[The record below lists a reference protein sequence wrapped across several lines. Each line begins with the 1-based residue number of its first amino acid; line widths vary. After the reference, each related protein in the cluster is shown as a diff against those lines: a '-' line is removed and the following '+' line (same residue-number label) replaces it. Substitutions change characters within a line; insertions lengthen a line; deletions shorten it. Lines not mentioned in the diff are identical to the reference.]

1 MLSVTKKLLSRYK
14 SLGLKVNEREACD
27 FTIYDF
33 AAYGMGDQCRLANY
47 LLMNNYKNVKLQVR
61 RPKLVN
67 EMLSLF
73 DSYSNNIIAPLNFKE
88 HGERI
93 ELKYYHLGKYL
104 KFKKHWT
111 PNNSKMILT
120 QLAGGHSRGWLK
132 NTSSE
137 EMFKLKSFMNRLG
150 FRIEEINH
158 DHNLPLQ
165 HTVDIMN
172 NSRLFIGIESG
183 WSHMAHSSGIPCI
196 IVKNNQLN
204 KFIYNYHIGNEYTVY
219 NNVNELISKFDATL
233 NSYKHNL

>member
-1 MLSVTKKLLSRYK
+1 MNVTKKLLLRYK

-33 AAYGMGDQCRLANY
+33 AAYGLGDQCRLVNY
-47 LLMNNYKNVKLQVR
+47 LLMNNYKNIKLQVR

-73 DSYSNNIIAPLNFKE
+73 DSYPNNIIAPLNFKE
-88 HGERI
+88 HGKRI
-93 ELKYYHLGKYL
+93 DLKHYHLGKYL

-120 QLAGGHSRGWLK
+120 QLKGSHARSWMK
-132 NTSSE
+132 NTPE
-137 EMFKLKSFMNRLG
+137 EGINKLKLFMNNLG

-158 DHNLPLQ
+158 DNKLPLQ
-165 HTVDIMN
+165 YTVDIMN

-183 WSHMAHSSGIPCI
+183 WSHIAHSSGIPCI
-196 IVKNNQLN
+196 IIKNNQIG
-204 KFIYNYHIGNEYTVY
+204 KFIYNYHVGNEYTVY
-219 NNVNELISKFDATL
+219 NNVNELISKFDITL
-233 NSYKHNL
+233 KSYKDNL